1 MAGCAGGKKK
11 GYKDGGKVFSGIS
24 KETEKS
30 IEDAVSEAMSDPKK
44 NPTSKYNT
52 LKGRN
57 NTLKRKKR
65 SEMAR
70 SKNKS
75 IPKDPVMDKNALRR
89 KSVGELGTDVGT
101 AVGMRYNRADGLT
114 PDPSARK
121 FAKGGKVFPD
131 LNNDGEVTRADILKG
146 RGVEGFYRGGDVRVN
161 PKRGKCY

>member
-11 GYKDGGKVFSGIS
+11 GYKDGGTVFSGIS

-57 NTLKRKKR
+57 NTMKRKKR
-65 SEMAR
+65 SEIAR
-70 SKNKS
+70 F
-75 IPKDPVMDKNALRR
+75 KD
-89 KSVGELGTDVGT
+89 
-101 AVGMRYNRADGLT
+101 
-114 PDPSARK
+114 
-121 FAKGGKVFPD
+121 GGKVFPD
-131 LNNDGEVTRADILKG
+131 LNGDGEVTRADVLKG

>member
-1 MAGCAGGKKK
+1 MAGCGSKK
-11 GYKDGGKVFSGIS
+11 GYREGGQVRGSSPRPKLRPEFKGIS

-65 SEMAR
+65 SEIAR
-70 SKNKS
+70 F
-75 IPKDPVMDKNALRR
+75 KDG
-89 KSVGELGTDVGT
+89 GE
-101 AVGMRYNRADGLT
+101 
-114 PDPSARK
+114 
-121 FAKGGKVFPD
+121 VFPD
-131 LNNDGEVTRADILKG
+131 LNGDGEVTRADVLKG

-161 PKRGKCY
+161 SKRGKCY

>member
-1 MAGCAGGKKK
+1 MAGCGSKK
-11 GYKDGGKVFSGIS
+11 GYKDGGTVFSGIS

-65 SEMAR
+65 SEIAR
-70 SKNKS
+70 F
-75 IPKDPVMDKNALRR
+75 KD
-89 KSVGELGTDVGT
+89 
-101 AVGMRYNRADGLT
+101 
-114 PDPSARK
+114 
-121 FAKGGKVFPD
+121 GGKVFTD
-131 LNNDGEVTRADILKG
+131 LNGEGEVTSADVLKG
-146 RGVEGFYRGGDVRVN
+146 RGIEGFYRGGDVRVN